1 MNTYIKN
8 KYSLLFH
15 NKNFDKLL
23 LATFLSEMGNQMQ
36 RFGIPW
42 IIFHITNSGSL
53 MALNFSLSLIPGV
66 FFGFI
71 GGIISDRVSRKRML
85 LLINIVAFFIIALIM
100 FLIRYENNV
109 NIVFIF
115 ILTFIISSLT
125 SMYEPT
131 FSASLP
137 VIVPKKN
144 LISMNNI
151 FNIIGSII
159 GLIGPA
165 VAGII
170 IGIYGAWMC
179 IIING
184 ISYLLSFI
192 VILFI
197 KSDLAVINN
206 KEESIKKDLY
216 IVKKYVYENKWFL
229 FCLLVTAAVY
239 ISTGSI
245 GSVLQFLFLHYLHLS
260 GFMFGFTFVLF
271 EFIPVLLVGLFSS
284 KILKRFDS
292 ILIIQITASLFCLSL
307 LIVGVSLNYFLIVL
321 MGMLQNASF
330 ALLMVALNSKRQS
343 EIPNNILGKINGGIV
358 TIQSFLLPVGSLSA
372 TALINFISVPKIISI
387 FGLISLTFILILILL
402 KKQIIKQY

>member
-307 LIVGVSLNYFLIVL
+307 LIMGVSLNYFLIVL

-330 ALLMVALNSKRQS
+330 ALLMVAWNSKRQS

>member
-330 ALLMVALNSKRQS
+330 ALLMVAWNSKRQS

>member
-307 LIVGVSLNYFLIVL
+307 LIMGVSLNYFLIVL

-330 ALLMVALNSKRQS
+330 ALLMVAWNSKRQS

-358 TIQSFLLPVGSLSA
+358 TIQSFLLPVGSLSS

-387 FGLISLTFILILILL
+387 F
-402 KKQIIKQY
+402 

>member
-137 VIVPKKN
+137 VLVPKKN

-307 LIVGVSLNYFLIVL
+307 LIMGVSLNYFLIVL

-330 ALLMVALNSKRQS
+330 ALLMVAWNSKRQS

>member
-42 IIFHITNSGSL
+42 IIFHITNSGIL

-307 LIVGVSLNYFLIVL
+307 LIMGVSLNYFLIVL

-330 ALLMVALNSKRQS
+330 ALLMVAWNSKRQS

>member
-1 MNTYIKN
+1 
-8 KYSLLFH
+8 
-15 NKNFDKLL
+15 
-23 LATFLSEMGNQMQ
+23 
-36 RFGIPW
+36 
-42 IIFHITNSGSL
+42 
-53 MALNFSLSLIPGV
+53 
-66 FFGFI
+66 
-71 GGIISDRVSRKRML
+71 ML

-307 LIVGVSLNYFLIVL
+307 LIMGVSLNYFLIVL

-330 ALLMVALNSKRQS
+330 ALLMVAWNSKRQS

>member
-307 LIVGVSLNYFLIVL
+307 LIMGVSLNYFLIVL

-330 ALLMVALNSKRQS
+330 ALLMVAWNSKRQS

-358 TIQSFLLPVGSLSA
+358 TIQFFLLPVGSLSS

>member
-307 LIVGVSLNYFLIVL
+307 LIMGVSLNYFLIVL

-330 ALLMVALNSKRQS
+330 ALLMVAWNSKRQS

-358 TIQSFLLPVGSLSA
+358 TIQSFLLPVGSLSS

>member
-271 EFIPVLLVGLFSS
+271 EFIPVLLVGLFFS

-307 LIVGVSLNYFLIVL
+307 LIMGVSLNYFLIVL

-330 ALLMVALNSKRQS
+330 ALLMVAWNSKRQS

-358 TIQSFLLPVGSLSA
+358 TIQSFLLPVGSLSS

>member
-1 MNTYIKN
+1 
-8 KYSLLFH
+8 
-15 NKNFDKLL
+15 
-23 LATFLSEMGNQMQ
+23 
-36 RFGIPW
+36 
-42 IIFHITNSGSL
+42 
-53 MALNFSLSLIPGV
+53 
-66 FFGFI
+66 
-71 GGIISDRVSRKRML
+71 
-85 LLINIVAFFIIALIM
+85 
-100 FLIRYENNV
+100 
-109 NIVFIF
+109 
-115 ILTFIISSLT
+115 
-125 SMYEPT
+125 
-131 FSASLP
+131 
-137 VIVPKKN
+137 
-144 LISMNNI
+144 MNNI

-307 LIVGVSLNYFLIVL
+307 LIMGVSLNYFLIVL

-330 ALLMVALNSKRQS
+330 ALLMVAWNSKRQS

-358 TIQSFLLPVGSLSA
+358 TIQSFLLPVGSLSS

-387 FGLISLTFILILILL
+387 F
-402 KKQIIKQY
+402 

>member
-23 LATFLSEMGNQMQ
+23 LATFLSEIGNQMQ

-184 ISYLLSFI
+184 ISYLLSFM

-307 LIVGVSLNYFLIVL
+307 LIMGVSLNYFLIVL

-330 ALLMVALNSKRQS
+330 ALLMVAWNSKRQS

-358 TIQSFLLPVGSLSA
+358 TIQSFLLPVGSLSS